1 MESFCYQTAPGSFTD
16 GPKAP
21 EGITCYRSQPIDS
34 HRRRTHPARNH
45 LPQTVSSGI
54 CMKECCASGDGG
66 LPPTPELFNQH
77 LWLQRRAP
85 AQQKQP
91 ASARA
96 RGGAGQ
102 PGKDAKLRRRRS
114 SSTRA
119 TRRDAARL
127 RDDQQQPQQQQQQQ
141 KQRRRQPQG
150 GGGFAASFSKAG
162 APAKN
167 IVVTLQN
174 DLHRP
179 VVRLLRRP
187 RRTPAGCVIPVCALT
202 HGVLLGRAYARAG
215 RRCRSYGLRCRIRMG
230 TWLALIV
237 CGLHDGLARG
247 SKLCFGLFATEGSD

>member
-1 MESFCYQTAPGSFTD
+1 MLPHCAGVIYR
-16 GPKAP
+16 
-21 EGITCYRSQPIDS
+21 RSQGARGDHLLLITAYRLPEEADS
-34 HRRRTHPARNH
+34 SCKKPSAADCVVRHLHEGVLCKWRRWFAAYPR
-45 LPQTVSSGI
+45 V
-54 CMKECCASGDGG
+54 
-66 LPPTPELFNQH
+66 LFNQH

-119 TRRDAARL
+119 ARRDAARL
-127 RDDQQQPQQQQQQQ
+127 RDDQQQPQQQQQ
-141 KQRRRQPQG
+141 KQRRRQLQG

-174 DLHRP
+174 DLYRP

-202 HGVLLGRAYARAG
+202 HGVLFGASLCTCGSTMPQLWSALSHLNGDMAG
-215 RRCRSYGLRCRIRMG
+215 TDCVRV
-230 TWLALIV
+230 A
-237 CGLHDGLARG
+237 
-247 SKLCFGLFATEGSD
+247 